1 MKTVGDFVNAL
12 LKERQRWRRLQI
24 LGQVPPH
31 LRPEVERL
39 VRQLWPLRDKQGKQ
53 DKRGQP

>member
-12 LKERQRWRRLQI
+12 LKEPQRWRRLQI

-39 VRQLWPLRDKQGKQ
+39 VRQLWPLRG
-53 DKRGQP
+53 KRGQP